1 MKIMKNEHRIFETEI
16 IYLSILDISRGFF
29 SYLQILPLSKK
40 LILGALLSI
49 CFQAIADD
57 TEIFT
62 GSLGNSNS
70 GRPKVLIVFDDSGSM
85 GTWVSAQRPEYDP
98 DGSYDEKFPAG
109 RIYWSKNQYTP
120 SRYSGQYIESTQNR
134 CSSSFNSLSEIGFFD
149 TKARRWID
157 SKIISGDCSWQ
168 CPSNLRLR
176 YRRPPGE
183 YKWSWGCYDCQ
194 RYWWCGSWDF
204 VQDANRVCTGST
216 IQVGEWARLD
226 SLVHTPPHFDCKA
239 DVDSGNDS
247 NGSNIAAGFPQKND
261 SNNRP
266 YARSPDD
273 SFDWGDEAYRFYTSH
288 YLNWL
293 NDSSIII
300 PRTRLSI
307 AQEVVTSLIS
317 ANTGV
322 DFGFLEFNGNR
333 NSTTHGGRIIQRIPE
348 NMSSN
353 DRSLLVKK
361 IREQIDA
368 SGGTPICEATYEAL
382 RYLKGE
388 SVHYGSKKSN
398 YVSYWGNHDDELIR
412 DPMAENPPGTY
423 NSPTADCAY
432 TYIIIMTDGK
442 PFWDTDA
449 NNQIRNLTGE
459 QCNYYATDDSYRY
472 SQNCLPQLARYMAN
486 TDLDGNP
493 KNGDQYAITY
503 TIGFTT
509 DQQLLEDTAE
519 AGGGL
524 YFTADSAED
533 LAEAFQGAII
543 NILATDT
550 TFTSPA
556 VAIDTFSNT
565 HSRDEVFYAMFRP
578 GERVDWSGN
587 IKKLKLKTDVNGT
600 RLVDMNGASA
610 LDPGTGAIKDSAQTF
625 WSLTPDGSEVGE
637 GGIGDVLARRNPA
650 TRNIFFETADTKSL
664 TSLED
669 CDISVSNFGVNDEA
683 EIYGAFSS
691 TNKEACNK
699 QVNWARGFDSYDQ
712 DGDGDTTDS
721 RSWILGD
728 ILHSRPLV
736 VNYGARGSYSNSNP
750 DIRIL
755 AGTNAGFFH
764 MFENQTGNESWAFLP
779 RELMP
784 ILSERRKNRVSSEKI
799 YGVDGSATI
808 YTVDKSNDGT
818 INPAEGDKVWVFFG
832 LRRGGSSY
840 YGLDISDPDS
850 PKLLWSVNPS
860 SNGFSEL
867 GQTWSP
873 PIVSAVP
880 GHNNADGSARPV
892 LIFGAGYDINKDDR
906 GLATPDVSGRGIFVV
921 DAETGNLVWGVT
933 PSQNGSKNLVA
944 SGIQHSVPGRVTVLD
959 SDGDSRTDRIYFG
972 DTGGNLWRVDLAGIT
987 LPKAGEDQWQLTK
1000 IASFNQATPASDRR
1014 FFNAP
1019 DVVRIRFGGKPI
1031 DAILIGTGDRTN
1043 PNGKDVINRFYM
1055 IRDEAVTILCPKSG
1069 SVSGCSNTD
1078 DTNIFLEKLPLTDAN
1093 FIDVTSLNS
1102 SPTSQEDFLKNHEA
1116 LKSRNGWFYEF
1127 THLGEKNL
1135 DSSITLA
1142 GKVYVPSFTP
1152 FDNLDGQ
1159 YSCTPEPGTGAMY
1172 IFDLYEGN
1180 YGRTNLGNLIP
1191 QAPSVHVGTDGN
1203 IRMLLPPGSNS
1214 NDGSKTNT
1222 NENQSSIC
1230 ANGICTTSQSIPLP
1244 YGYYWFEED
1253 Y

>member
-1 MKIMKNEHRIFETEI
+1 MKNIFFTAKRFVI
-16 IYLSILDISRGFF
+16 FTMLSIT
-29 SYLQILPLSKK
+29 LQVV
-40 LILGALLSI
+40 
-49 CFQAIADD
+49 ADD

-62 GSLGNSNS
+62 GALGSSNS

-98 DGSYDEKFPAG
+98 NGNYDEKFPAG
-109 RIYWSKNQYTP
+109 RIYWSKNSYTP
-120 SRYSGQYIESTQNR
+120 SRFSEQYIDSTQNR
-134 CSSSFNSLSEIGFFD
+134 CDSSFQSLNKVGFFD

-168 CPSNLRLR
+168 CPSSLKLR
-176 YRRPPGE
+176 YGRPPGE
-183 YKWSWGCYDCQ
+183 YRWSWGCYSCYRD
-194 RYWWCGSWDF
+194 WWCFTSDF
-204 VQDANRVCTGST
+204 VHDANRNCTGST
-216 IQVGEWARLD
+216 VQVGEWARLD

-239 DVDSGNDS
+239 DVDSGNDG
-247 NGSNIAAGFPQKND
+247 NGSAISNGFPQKNAK
-261 SNNRP
+261 NNSA
-266 YARSPDD
+266 YGAHIDD

-293 NDSSIII
+293 NDSSIIV

-333 NSTTHGGRIIQRIPE
+333 NSSTHGGRIIQRIPE
-348 NMSSN
+348 NMSKN

-361 IREQIDA
+361 IRDQIDA

-388 SVHYGSKKSN
+388 SIYYGSKKSN
-398 YVSYWGNHDDELIR
+398 YISYWGNHDDELTR
-412 DPMAENPPGTY
+412 DPLAENPPGIY
-423 NSPTADCAY
+423 SSPTADCAY

-442 PFWDTDA
+442 PFWDTSA
-449 NNQIRNLTGE
+449 NSQIKTLTGE
-459 QCNYYATDDSYRY
+459 QCSYYATDDWYRY
-472 SQNCLPQLARYMAN
+472 SENCLPQLAKYMAN

-493 KNGDQYAITY
+493 KNGNQYAITY

-524 YFTADSAED
+524 YFTADSAVD

-565 HSRDEVFYAMFRP
+565 QSRDEVFYAMFRP
-578 GERVDWSGN
+578 GERVNWSGN
-587 IKKLKLKTDVNGT
+587 IKKLKLKTDINGT
-600 RLVDMNGASA
+600 RLVDKNGAPA
-610 LDPGTGAIKDSAQTF
+610 LDPGTGAIKDSAQTY

-637 GGIGDVLARRNPA
+637 GGIGGVLARRNPA
-650 TRNIFFETADTKSL
+650 SRNIFFNTADTTLL
-664 TSLED
+664 TKLKD
-669 CDISVSNFGVNDEA
+669 CDIPVSSFGVDDKD
-683 EIYGAFSS
+683 EIYGAFNSV
-691 TNKEACNK
+691 NEEACNK

-736 VNYGARGSYSNSNP
+736 VNYGARASHSNSNP

-764 MFENQTGNESWAFLP
+764 MFENETGDESWAFLP
-779 RELMP
+779 RELVP

-799 YGVDGSATI
+799 YGVDGSASI
-808 YTVDKSNDGT
+808 YTLDKSNDGT
-818 INPAEGDKVWVFFG
+818 IDPSKGDKVWVFFG

-840 YGLDISDPDS
+840 YGLDISDPDN
-850 PKLLWSVNPS
+850 PKLLWSINPS
-860 SNGFSEL
+860 TTGFAEL

-873 PIVSAVP
+873 PVVSAVP
-880 GHNNADGSARPV
+880 GYNQADGSARPV
-892 LIFGAGYDINKDDR
+892 LIFGAGYDPNKDDH
-906 GLATPDVSGRGIFVV
+906 GLATPDVNGRGIFIV
-921 DAETGNLVWGVT
+921 DAETGSLIWGVT
-933 PSQNGSKNLVA
+933 PSKNESTNIL
-944 SGIQHSVPGRVTVLD
+944 SGAIQHSVPGRVTVLD

-987 LPKAGEDQWQLTK
+987 LPKIGEDSWQLTK
-1000 IASFNQATPASDRR
+1000 LAVFNQTTPASDRR

-1019 DVVRIRFGGKPI
+1019 DVVRIRFGGKPV
-1031 DAILIGTGDRTN
+1031 DAILIGSGDRTN

-1069 SVSGCSNTD
+1069 SVSGCSNTE
-1078 DTNIFLEKLPLTDAN
+1078 DTNTFLGKLPLTDAN
-1093 FIDVTSLNS
+1093 FLDVTALKK
-1102 SPTSQEDFLKNHEA
+1102 SPTTQEDFLSNQEA
-1116 LKSRNGWFYEF
+1116 LKSKSGWFYEF

-1159 YSCTPEPGTGAMY
+1159 YSCAPEPGKGAMY
-1172 IFDLYEGN
+1172 IFDLYEGSF
-1180 YGRTNLGNLIP
+1180 GKTSLGNLIP
-1191 QAPSVHVGTDGN
+1191 QAPSIHVGTDGN

-1214 NDGSKTNT
+1214 NSNSTTDENGNFR
-1222 NENQSSIC
+1222 NQSSIC
-1230 ANGICTTSQSIPLP
+1230 ANGICNTSQSIPLP
-1244 YGYYWFEED
+1244 YGYYWFEEN